1 MAQSLAKLYVHLI
14 FSTKGRVAILADPV
28 RPDLHA
34 YMGGIL
40 RDLDSPSIEINCEP
54 DHAHVLFLLARTHS
68 LSDVV
73 GQVKRGSSEWLKT
86 QGPRYANFHWQ
97 NGFGAFCVSPSS
109 VDAVRRYIVDQ
120 RDHHAKTTF
129 QDEFRAFLRRHGV
142 EFDERYVWD

>member
-1 MAQSLAKLYVHLI
+1 MPASFRSRFRILTS
-14 FSTKGRVAILADPV
+14 STGTVKSRSVATFPV
-28 RPDLHA
+28 
-34 YMGGIL
+34 
-40 RDLDSPSIEINCEP
+40 
-54 DHAHVLFLLARTHS
+54 ARTHS
-68 LSDVV
+68 ISDVV

-97 NGFGAFCVSPSS
+97 NGYGAFSVSPSS

-129 QDEFRAFLRRHGV
+129 QDEFRAFLLRHGV